1 MEAPVMIKNRK
12 KRENQLRKIVSVL
25 QLLMLF
31 CIMIGSPIY
40 VYFAYPELVERLNSL
55 EEINQ
60 LLKQYKTA
68 SFFIYL
74 GMQIFQVIVSVIP
87 GQALQ
92 FAAGYAYHFW
102 LGFLLT
108 VIGVAL
114 GTVITFYLARLLG
127 RNSLHVIFGE
137 EKFSRFVHTLNSK
150 RSYMVLFV
158 IFLIPGIPKDIF
170 TYAAGVSEIRVG
182 PFLLLS
188 MTGRTPAMMGGILMG
203 NMFYNGSYIG
213 LIIMGTA
220 AVILFAAGILSRDKI
235 IRLTDRVYNRMRAQ
249 G

>member
-1 MEAPVMIKNRK
+1 MINNREKRK
-12 KRENQLRKIVSVL
+12 KQLRKAVSVL
-25 QLLMLF
+25 KLLMLF
-31 CIMIGSPIY
+31 GIMIGSPIY
-40 VYFAYPELVERLNSL
+40 IYFAYPELVERLNSL

-60 LLKQYKTA
+60 LLIQYKTA
-68 SFFIYL
+68 SIFIYL
-74 GMQIFQVIVSVIP
+74 GMQVFQVVVSVIP

-102 LGFLLT
+102 LGFLLSMA
-108 VIGVAL
+108 GVL
-114 GTVITFYLARLLG
+114 IGTVIAFYLARLLG
-127 RNSLHVIFGE
+127 RESLHVIFGE
-137 EKFSRFVHTLNSK
+137 EKFSRFVRTLNSK

-188 MTGRTPAMMGGILMG
+188 LTGRTPAMMGGILMG
-203 NMFYNGSYIG
+203 IMFYKGSYTG

-220 AVILFAAGILSRDKI
+220 AVILFVLGILHRDRI
-235 IRLTDRVYNRMRAQ
+235 IHFTDRVYNRLMAK